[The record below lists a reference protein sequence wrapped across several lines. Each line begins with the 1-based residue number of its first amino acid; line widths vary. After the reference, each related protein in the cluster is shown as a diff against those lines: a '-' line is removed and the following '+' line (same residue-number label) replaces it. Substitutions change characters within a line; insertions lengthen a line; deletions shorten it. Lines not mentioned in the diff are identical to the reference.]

1 MAMSDPLADML
12 TRIRNGQMAR
22 LLEVS
27 SPASKLRANVLNVL
41 KDEGYIRDFEQLE
54 VEVGM
59 PELKIQ
65 LKYYDG
71 KPVIKN
77 IERVSCPGRRVYS
90 GIKELP
96 NVSSG
101 LGIVILSTPQGV
113 ISDSRARELKVGGE
127 ILCNV
132 V

>member
-1 MAMSDPLADML
+1 ML
-12 TRIRNGQMAR
+12 LDFHGLKG
-22 LLEVS
+22 LLWSLNLLPYLIYV
-27 SPASKLRANVLNVL
+27 LRRCVL
-41 KDEGYIRDFEQLE
+41 KDEGYIRDFEHLE
-54 VEVGM
+54 VEVGK

-127 ILCNV
+127 VLCNV

>member
-1 MAMSDPLADML
+1 MSMSDPLADML

-22 LLEVS
+22 LVEVT

-54 VEVGM
+54 VEVGK

-65 LKYYDG
+65 LKYYEG

>member
-22 LLEVS
+22 LLEVT

-41 KDEGYIRDFEQLE
+41 KDEGYIRDFEHLE
-54 VEVGM
+54 VEVGK

>member
-1 MAMSDPLADML
+1 MPLNDLLSDML
-12 TRIRNGQMAR
+12 ARINNAHKANKSFTSC
-22 LLEVS
+22 LD
-27 SPASKLRANVLNVL
+27 SKLNTNVLNVL

-54 VEVGM
+54 VEVGK

-71 KPVIKN
+71 KPVIKK
-77 IERVSCPGRRVYS
+77 IVRVSCPGRRVYS

>member
-22 LLEVS
+22 LLEVT

-41 KDEGYIRDFEQLE
+41 KDEGYIRDFGHLE
-54 VEVGM
+54 VEVGK

>member
-22 LLEVS
+22 LLEVT

-54 VEVGM
+54 VEIGK

-77 IERVSCPGRRVYS
+77 IERVSSPGRRVYS

-127 ILCNV
+127 VLCNV